1 MASKAQAKVAAKPA
15 DNRQQT
21 MDSTWTSVDDM
32 PTAEPAA
39 NNDAEVKAEGLPPG
53 IKTLKMWGRT
63 VITWGKAARNS
74 TYAQVVEA
82 AAAKRDDPVG
92 RYAKWVLAQSNPH
105 HHPGM
110 RDLQLYLNRRK
121 AEFMLIADG
130 NLFFPGSDMPRVL
143 AVPSDEDTE
152 HDEEDPD
159 PHVDECP

>member
-82 AAAKRDDPVG
+82 AAAKRDDSVG
-92 RYAKWVLAQSNPH
+92 RYAKWVLAQS
-105 HHPGM
+105 
-110 RDLQLYLNRRK
+110 NRRK

>member
-15 DNRQQT
+15 DNRQQAL
-21 MDSTWTSVDDM
+21 DSTWTSVDDM

-39 NNDAEVKAEGLPPG
+39 NNDADVKAEGLPPG
-53 IKTLKMWGRT
+53 IKSLKMWGRT
-63 VITWGKAARNS
+63 MITWGTAARNI

-82 AAAKRDDPVG
+82 AAAKRNDQVG

-105 HHPGM
+105 HHPGL
-110 RDLQLYLNRRK
+110 RDLQLHLGRRK

-130 NLFFPGSDMPRVL
+130 NLFFPGSCMPRVL
-143 AVPSDEDTE
+143 AVPSDEDDE